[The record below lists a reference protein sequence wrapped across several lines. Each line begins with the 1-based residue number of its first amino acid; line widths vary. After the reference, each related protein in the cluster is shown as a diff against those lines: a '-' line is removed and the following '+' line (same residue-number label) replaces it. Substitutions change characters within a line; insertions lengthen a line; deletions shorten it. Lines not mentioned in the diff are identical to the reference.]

1 MITGSQELI
10 RDINTNLVLESIV
23 NSGPISR
30 ASIAKKLGLT
40 KATISTIVQLLL
52 DKKMIL
58 EIGSDETSK
67 GRKPILLSFN
77 QKGGYVI
84 SIDLGVDRITVLLT
98 DLKGE
103 NCFLKQYSNN
113 TSIPVVES
121 LTTIIQETIQK
132 TEKTDHHVVGIA
144 IGIHGVVYQN
154 QVVFTP
160 YYQLGQINLAAELE
174 ELFHIPVY
182 IENEANLSV
191 IGEKT
196 FCYDYPNIIN
206 ISVHTGVGLGLYI
219 NNTLYTGHDGY
230 AGEFGHT
237 IIVPD
242 GRPCPC
248 GNHGCLEQYVS
259 ERALLKE
266 FAISK
271 NLPQID
277 FDTLVSSY
285 QKQDPDAI
293 EILNRFVK
301 YISIGINNILNCFNP
316 DLIVINSSF
325 TIFFPHLIKEIEAS
339 LHNKMTQHS
348 VICSST
354 LQDTAILLGGAC
366 ICINH
371 FLGIHFIHEKN
382 ETHDI
387 SK

>member
-40 KATISTIVQLLL
+40 KATVSTIVQLLL

-84 SIDLGVDRITVLLT
+84 SIDLGVERITVLLT

-103 NCFLKQYSNN
+103 NCYLKQYSND
-113 TSIPVVES
+113 TSIHV
-121 LTTIIQETIQK
+121 LTLLHNIITETIEK
-132 TEKTDHHVVGIA
+132 TVPTDHHVVGIA

-154 QVVFTP
+154 HVIFTP
-160 YYQLGQINLAAELE
+160 YYQLSHLDLAKELE
-174 ELFHIPVY
+174 QKFSIPVF

-285 QKQDPDAI
+285 NKHDPDALM
-293 EILNRFVK
+293 ILEKFVK

-325 TIFFPHLIKEIEAS
+325 TIFFPHLIEEIEGA
-339 LHNKMTQHS
+339 LHNRMNQNS

-371 FLGIHFIHEKN
+371 FLGINFIHVKN
-382 ETHDI
+382 ESNEHN
-387 SK
+387 